1 MSWTVKDRKLKKKT
15 KRKSNYSKLG
25 HAYSNMVE
33 LLEKNNT
40 VENMIL
46 LLLNLEV
53 LFDRY

>member
-33 LLEKNNT
+33 LLEKKYRRKYDFVVAEFIRGT
-40 VENMIL
+40 
-46 LLLNLEV
+46 
-53 LFDRY
+53 F